1 MKRIIVIASIF
12 AISTAFIS
20 PELPIEQVFTK
31 NISGINYENTA
42 VISEQEFNIMTANYT
57 PFDSKQTKGGA
68 FNKSDLSKIVTD
80 MPEDMNVI
88 TMRFAIDPT
97 SGKISLMLK
106 GSHHSF
112 LNDVEYRRN
121 GGSDA
126 AFCPLNCNM
135 PASASN
141 VSMTIRKSDFDNLA
155 SGFQQQYPTA
165 TLGGKLNKEALSA
178 LLNSLPTE
186 QNVVH
191 FRFGNDNG
199 KVSVMFMGGS
209 VGQQDG
215 SKFCFRNA
223 GDAAFCPMNCD

>member
-1 MKRIIVIASIF
+1 MKKIIFIASIF
-12 AISTAFIS
+12 SISTAFIF
-20 PELPIEQVFTK
+20 PDAPLQKEFTQ
-31 NISGINYENTA
+31 NIAGVNYENTE
-42 VISEQEFNIMTANYT
+42 VISEQEFNTMSANYS

-68 FNKSDLSKIVTD
+68 FSKSDLTKIVTD
-80 MPEDMNVI
+80 MPDDMNVI
-88 TMRFAIDPT
+88 VMRFAIDPS
-97 SGKISLMLK
+97 SGNVSLMLK

-141 VSMTIRKSDFDNLA
+141 VSMTIRKSDFENLA

-165 TLGGKLNKEALSA
+165 TLGGKLNKDALSA
-178 LLNSLPTE
+178 LLSSIPST